1 LIGGA
6 GNPTLKEGLAYYVFT
21 AGKLMP
27 PNQAFYSADGDFLL
41 GTLPDPLISKALSQ
55 AS

>member
-1 LIGGA
+1 M
-6 GNPTLKEGLAYYVFT
+6 KEGLAYYAFT
-21 AGKLMP
+21 AGRSMP

-41 GTLPDPLISKALSQ
+41 GTLLDPLIGNALSQ